1 MAKGK
6 KRNLAKRRARRQE
19 RKELRVEGHPKCEQT
34 YEEIMRELKNDQI

>member
-19 RKELRVEGHPKCEQT
+19 RKERQIPQPRKREQT
-34 YEEIMRELKNDQI
+34 YEEIMRELKENKI